1 MSDFE
6 GEEVYRVAE
15 KRPLTDERPET
26 TLIERAGVEALL
38 PHRDTFLLIDRVT
51 RLDFDGGLVVARYDL
66 GRAADVFAGH
76 FPARPMYPGVLHI
89 EAIGQAGILL
99 AVLAGA
105 DEDRPTSIS
114 LTHVRAARF
123 LRPIGPGGEL
133 EIVARIFDD
142 GLFLTVVGQCL
153 VGGEVCSAAALSGL
167 VG

>member
-6 GEEVYRVAE
+6 GEDVYRVAE
-15 KRPLTDERPET
+15 KRPLTDDRPDT
-26 TLIERAGVEALL
+26 TMIERAGVEALL
-38 PHRDTFLLIDRVT
+38 RWRDPFLLIDRVT

-66 GRAADVFAGH
+66 ARAADVFAGP

-99 AVLAGA
+99 GVLAG
-105 DEDRPTSIS
+105 EDRPASIS

-153 VGGEVCSAAALSGL
+153 VDGEVCSAAALSGL